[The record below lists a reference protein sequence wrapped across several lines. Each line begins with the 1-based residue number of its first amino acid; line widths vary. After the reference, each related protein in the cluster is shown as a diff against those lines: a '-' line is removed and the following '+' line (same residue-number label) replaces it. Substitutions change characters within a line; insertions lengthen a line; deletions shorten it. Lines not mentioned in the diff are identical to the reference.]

1 MIAPEMLLAALE
13 RCAPRQRSCRLTI
26 PQHPLC
32 RGATLG
38 TKRWISTA
46 QPGIWG
52 SHVREEFLGTA
63 ASCFAFNA
71 LRSCENDKLMT
82 LQRQKLRN
90 QQWINFHPSLHRRQT
105 GAVATA
111 RRVMSSRTGRTEERI
126 LSGRA
131 RRENDQQAQRQP
143 PARGAGCRPSAPRCS
158 PADRSQPA
166 SPCPSSASVFS
177 QVDKYHCS
185 MPKTN
190 WFLHRYSKQ
199 RNWPISADR
208 RCALPRGFLH
218 RREACEA
225 ALRPEV
231 TLTLPATTVQAAHQ
245 PGAAHFGSVSPYRM
259 RRPWQ

>member
-13 RCAPRQRSCRLTI
+13 RCAPRQRSCRLTK

-32 RGATLG
+32 RG
-38 TKRWISTA
+38 
-46 QPGIWG
+46 QPWGRSGGFPPLSQGIRG

-71 LRSCENDKLMT
+71 LRGCESDKLMT

-90 QQWINFHPSLHRRQT
+90 QQWINFHPSLHRRQA
-105 GAVATA
+105 GAIATA

-185 MPKTN
+185 MPKTTGFCMDFRGRETSG
-190 WFLHRYSKQ
+190 FLR
-199 RNWPISADR
+199 IAVA
-208 RCALPRGFLH
+208 ALPTGFLH
-218 RREACEA
+218 RREACGCSA
-225 ALRPEV
+225 Q
-231 TLTLPATTVQAAHQ
+231 TDGDSHATRH
-245 PGAAHFGSVSPYRM
+245 GS
-259 RRPWQ
+259 

>member
-1 MIAPEMLLAALE
+1 MIAPEVLLAALE
-13 RCAPRQRSCRLTI
+13 RCVPRQRSCRLTI

-32 RGATLG
+32 RG
-38 TKRWISTA
+38 
-46 QPGIWG
+46 QPWGRSGGFPPLSQGIWG

-71 LRSCENDKLMT
+71 LRGCESDKLMT

-90 QQWINFHPSLHRRQT
+90 QQWINFHPSLHRRQA

-111 RRVMSSRTGRTEERI
+111 RHVMSSRTGRTEERI

-166 SPCPSSASVFS
+166 SPCPSSAPVFS
-177 QVDKYHCS
+177 QGDNTIVPCRKRLVSAWIFEAEKLADFCGS
-185 MPKTN
+185 QMP
-190 WFLHRYSKQ
+190 LCR
-199 RNWPISADR
+199 
-208 RCALPRGFLH
+208 RGFCIGAKLMG
-218 RREACEA
+218 A
-225 ALRPEV
+225 ALRP
-231 TLTLPATTVQAAHQ
+231 
-245 PGAAHFGSVSPYRM
+245 R
-259 RRPWQ
+259 